1 LFTNN
6 FAHNAYF
13 VGVWFSYIA
22 EVASPCGNLAS
33 VSTPLQ
39 VYEPFRAGL
48 PKLGKYW
55 KSLWFRRTF
64 ISEYSK
70 SELREQHFDSVFGQL
85 WLVLNPLLLSGVY
98 FILIVIIGGT
108 TDSTRYV
115 HLTATLFLFYLV
127 ANSLTGGVKSITAGQ
142 RLILNTA
149 FPRIMLPISAV
160 VIAIFKFLPTL
171 IVFLIIKA
179 IVGSSFSLEML
190 WAIPVLM
197 ITVFLALGLAI
208 TISCINVYFR
218 DIASFLPY
226 LTRTLLYLSPILYE
240 SSSLNPRLKALEVI
254 NPLFPIL
261 DSWSRALVHG
271 EVPQASSMLQGLAWA
286 TGIFLIGTYFFLSRE
301 REFAVRL

>member
-1 LFTNN
+1 MS
-6 FAHNAYF
+6 A
-13 VGVWFSYIA
+13 
-22 EVASPCGNLAS
+22 
-33 VSTPLQ
+33 PLQ
-39 VYEPFRAGL
+39 VYEPFKAGL
-48 PKLGKYW
+48 PPLTRYW
-55 KSLWFRRTF
+55 KSLWSRRTF
-64 ISEYSK
+64 ISEYSR

-85 WLVLNPLLLSGVY
+85 WLVLNPLLLSAVY
-98 FILIVIIGGT
+98 FLLIVIIRGSS
-108 TDSTRYV
+108 DSVRYA

-171 IVFLIIKA
+171 FVFLVIRTL
-179 IVGSSFSLEML
+179 VGLPFSWQML
-190 WAIPVLM
+190 WAFPVLFIAM
-197 ITVFLALGLAI
+197 LLALGLAI

-218 DIASFLPY
+218 DISSFLPY

-240 SSSLNPRLKALEVI
+240 ASALKPKLLAIEIL
-254 NPLFPIL
+254 NPLFPLL

-271 EVPQASSMLQGLAWA
+271 EAPLTSNMLAALAWA
-286 TGIFLIGTYFFLSRE
+286 VGILIIGTYFFLSRE

>member
-1 LFTNN
+1 M
-6 FAHNAYF
+6 
-13 VGVWFSYIA
+13 
-22 EVASPCGNLAS
+22 
-33 VSTPLQ
+33 STPLQ

-55 KSLWFRRTF
+55 KSLWSRRTF

-108 TDSTRYV
+108 TDSSRYV
-115 HLTATLFLFYLV
+115 HLTASLFLFYLV

-160 VIAIFKFLPTL
+160 VIAIFKFIPTL
-171 IVFLIIKA
+171 IVFIVIKA
-179 IVGSSFSLEML
+179 VMGSPFSIEML
-190 WAIPVLM
+190 WAIPVLL
-197 ITVFLALGLAI
+197 ITLFLALGLAI

-240 SSSLNPRLKALEVI
+240 ASALKPSLRAIEIL

-261 DSWSRALVHG
+261 DSWSRAVVQGKAPEL
-271 EVPQASSMLQGLAWA
+271 SSMLQGLGWA
-286 TGIFLIGTYFFLSRE
+286 TGIFFIGTYFFLSRE

>member
-1 LFTNN
+1 
-6 FAHNAYF
+6 
-13 VGVWFSYIA
+13 
-22 EVASPCGNLAS
+22 

-55 KSLWFRRTF
+55 KSLWSRRTF
-64 ISEYSK
+64 IAEYSK

-98 FILIVIIGGT
+98 FILIVIIGGS
-108 TDSTRYV
+108 TDSSRYV
-115 HLTATLFLFYLV
+115 HLTASLFLFYLV

-160 VIAIFKFLPTL
+160 VIAIFKFIPTL
-171 IVFLIIKA
+171 IVFFIVKA
-179 IVGSSFSLEML
+179 TIGSPFSIEML
-190 WAIPVLM
+190 WAIPVLL

-226 LTRTLLYLSPILYE
+226 LTRTLLYLSPILYVAAD
-240 SSSLNPRLKALEVI
+240 LNPNLKALEIV

-261 DSWSRALVHG
+261 DSWSIALVQG
-271 EVPQASSMLQGLAWA
+271 EAPQISSLLEGLAWA
-286 TGIFLIGTYFFLSRE
+286 TGIFFIGTYFFLSRE

>member
-1 LFTNN
+1 MS
-6 FAHNAYF
+6 A
-13 VGVWFSYIA
+13 
-22 EVASPCGNLAS
+22 
-33 VSTPLQ
+33 PLQ
-39 VYEPFRAGL
+39 VYEPFKAGL
-48 PKLGKYW
+48 PPLTRYW
-55 KSLWFRRTF
+55 KSLWSRRTF
-64 ISEYSK
+64 ISEYSR

-85 WLVLNPLLLSGVY
+85 WLVLNPLLLSAVY
-98 FILIVIIGGT
+98 FLLIVIIRGSS
-108 TDSTRYV
+108 DSTRYA
-115 HLTATLFLFYLV
+115 HLTATLFLFYLI

-171 IVFLIIKA
+171 FVFLVIRTL
-179 IVGSSFSLEML
+179 VGLPFSWQML
-190 WAIPVLM
+190 WAFPVLLIAM
-197 ITVFLALGLAI
+197 LLALGLAI

-240 SSSLNPRLKALEVI
+240 ASALKPKLLALEVL

-271 EVPQASSMLQGLAWA
+271 QAPQTSSMLAALAWA
-286 TGIFLIGTYFFLSRE
+286 VGILLIGTYFFLSRE

>member
-1 LFTNN
+1 M
-6 FAHNAYF
+6 NA
-13 VGVWFSYIA
+13 
-22 EVASPCGNLAS
+22 
-33 VSTPLQ
+33 PLQ

-48 PKLGKYW
+48 PPLIRYW
-55 KSLWFRRTF
+55 KSLWSRRTF
-64 ISEYSK
+64 IAEYSR
-70 SELREQHFDSVFGQL
+70 SELREQHFDSVFGQM
-85 WLVLNPLLLSGVY
+85 WLILNPLLLSAVY
-98 FILIVIIGGT
+98 FLLIVIIRGSS
-108 TDSTRYV
+108 DSVRYA

-171 IVFLIIKA
+171 VVFLAIRTII
-179 IVGSSFSLEML
+179 GLPFSWQML
-190 WAIPVLM
+190 WAIPVLLV
-197 ITVFLALGLAI
+197 TTLLALGLAI

-218 DIASFLPY
+218 DISNFLPY

-240 SSSLNPRLKALEVI
+240 ASALKPNLRALEVL

-261 DSWSRALVHG
+261 DSWSGALVHG
-271 EVPQASSMLQGLAWA
+271 QAPQTSHMLAGLAWA
-286 TGIFLIGTYFFLSRE
+286 VGIFLIGTYFFLSRE

>member
-1 LFTNN
+1 MS
-6 FAHNAYF
+6 A
-13 VGVWFSYIA
+13 
-22 EVASPCGNLAS
+22 
-33 VSTPLQ
+33 PLQ

-48 PKLGKYW
+48 PPLIRYW
-55 KSLWFRRTF
+55 KSLWSRRTF
-64 ISEYSK
+64 IAEYSR
-70 SELREQHFDSVFGQL
+70 SELREQHFDSVFGQM
-85 WLVLNPLLLSGVY
+85 WLVLNPLLLSAVY
-98 FILIVIIGGT
+98 FLLIVIIRGSS
-108 TDSTRYV
+108 DSTRYA

-171 IVFLIIKA
+171 VVFLA
-179 IVGSSFSLEML
+179 IRTILGLPFSWQML
-190 WAIPVLM
+190 WAIPVLL
-197 ITVFLALGLAI
+197 IATLLSLGLAI

-218 DIASFLPY
+218 DISSFLPY

-240 SSSLNPRLKALEVI
+240 ASALKPNLRALEVL

-261 DSWSRALVHG
+261 DSWSGALVHG
-271 EVPQASSMLQGLAWA
+271 QAPQTSHLLTGLAWA
-286 TGIFLIGTYFFLSRE
+286 VGIFLIGTYFFLSRE